1 MYSIMNVIYGVPLT
15 RKVNELINKWEET
28 DDDRWADADDDMCG
42 FETLYHGSAD
52 RIIGFCGVCLGEF
65 TECDE
70 IIKINEDAIEISE
83 DSPPKNRKYGPK
95 LQSSKIKLKPSKK
108 EIAEAQSKIDAL
120 DPEIKKILPEVGLY
134 IITSTS

>member
-15 RKVNELINKWEET
+15 RKINALINEWEET

-70 IIKINEDAIEISE
+70 IIKIGEDAIEISE
-83 DSPPKNRKYGPK
+83 DLPPSKKRGPK
-95 LQSSKIKLKPSKK
+95 SSKIQLKPSKK
-108 EIAEAQSKIDAL
+108 EIAEAQSKIDEL